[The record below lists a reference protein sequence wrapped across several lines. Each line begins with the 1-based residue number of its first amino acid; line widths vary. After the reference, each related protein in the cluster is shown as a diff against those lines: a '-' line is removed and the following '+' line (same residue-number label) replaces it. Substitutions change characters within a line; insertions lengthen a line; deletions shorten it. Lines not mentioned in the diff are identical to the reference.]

1 MFLELRD
8 KDRTHCITDIWLKDG
23 YLPQI
28 DGEGPGL
35 NFQLEPAV
43 WFKVLLLETVRI
55 NCHQQVLRW
64 VTYAPK
70 GSAPE
75 SAANGPKEIYGPGG
89 FYDYDDDQDNL
100 FDIAGQLLERDSA
113 TKEYKQDLFRLLH
126 CYVLPV
132 IRLTSDDLPLIDNML
147 EMQMCLL
154 NGADNELQQQFQV
167 TDGTKRIMREHRSD
181 FARKV
186 VNQEI
191 CLKDYSKDFLEEVK
205 KGLEDDIT
213 IVREKLNDVQKKV
226 NQAKEDLKNLK
237 IDGRFLERVRETR
250 DGIKTHL
257 EILLKGMAEIKNFLE
272 LRKKKRSSKWMRRAP
287 HIESAFHSAQEQLGE
302 QREKQKSLLDKKLLL
317 VSVKEALRL
326 AIGDLHEDR
335 DTAGLETSV
344 MGGARATDVLESST
358 WSTLG
363 ERVSKIVHTS
373 GDPIADEHKAF
384 CKWVVNLCQAGSAEE
399 ELRHL
404 NVTFQRSTDLSL
416 SLSMHEARLNSSS
429 SSDDEFV
436 IIHDM
441 DVDPNENCVRKLKTE
456 IHKHFKKMTKRIAE
470 RELKPNDVHFV
481 RKVWLYY
488 EMCFFTETMDAITA
502 LYELAYGEEV
512 QQLCTALERLKVAD
526 MEIRDSWILSLFP
539 EMVGAEESSETESAG
554 ELTTP
559 TSGNSSGE
567 DNDNKPSDR
576 DSLSEAAHPRQDK
589 EDKALGN
596 KSSNS
601 QGEIRKPDRD
611 RLSEVANPGKNASQA
626 SEDETVVNKSNCRAG
641 NGANVQGELRNA
653 EDSQDVLQQQE
664 TLTGLKDETQSSEN
678 RTGADT
684 SEEGGLTNSANV
696 LQEQESEETSND
708 DALSL
713 RDEDE
718 TVWSPRISQQLQR
731 PPSYEYRLS
740 YVSLDPSINEDI
752 EQAVEVTQNSME
764 TIAPPDQEREE
775 NTDYRDRNV
784 SLASINEIDVEIGKD
799 VHYDD
804 EDVAMAKASSGKD
817 HCRTP
822 MSESACESDLE
833 AVRVRLT
840 FRDSSHSLSAD
851 SGLGASTVL
860 GNSGQESREKMHDLP
875 LVLHQQK
882 DNTNTTPKSA
892 ANEGNCFRERT
903 TALDRRDILPPKR
916 IRTTLPTNVETVPR
930 KDSDETLNLLEM
942 VHARKERN
950 ARRRRSTHFF
960 TAIDTISEVLQENTP
975 LKKLQA
981 LSKSLRDIN
990 ERVGQ
995 LRTVQG
1001 QDSHPLGCDDLV
1013 TVLMLVLLEAH
1024 IPTVLSLYTQLRL
1037 LEDLMAPFLETGCHG
1052 YALVQFQMAL
1062 QYLQS
1067 KV

>member
-8 KDRTHCITDIWLKDG
+8 RDRTHCITDIWLRDG

-35 NFQLEPAV
+35 DFQLEPAV
-43 WFKVLLLETVRI
+43 WFKVLLLETVKI

-64 VTYAPK
+64 VTYAP
-70 GSAPE
+70 SNCAPE
-75 SAANGPKEIYGPGG
+75 SAANGPKEIYGPGSC
-89 FYDYDDDQDNL
+89 YDYDDDQDNL
-100 FDIAGQLLERDSA
+100 FDITGQLLERDSA
-113 TKEYKQDLFRLLH
+113 TREYREELFRLLH

-132 IRLTSDDLPLIDNML
+132 IRLTPDDLSLIDNML

-154 NGADNELQQQFQV
+154 NGADNELQRQFQV

-186 VNQEI
+186 VNQEM

-205 KGLEDDIT
+205 RGLDDDIT

-226 NQAKEDLKNLK
+226 NQAKEDLKDLK
-237 IDGRFLERVRETR
+237 VDGRFLERVRETR

-257 EILLKGMAEIKNFLE
+257 EVLLKGMAEIKNFLE
-272 LRKKKRSSKWMRRAP
+272 MRKKKRSSKWLRRAP
-287 HIESAFHSAQEQLGE
+287 QIESAFHSAQEQLGE

-326 AIGDLHEDR
+326 AIGDLNEDR

-363 ERVSKIVHTS
+363 ERVSKIVHTP
-373 GDPIADEHKAF
+373 GDPISDEHKAF
-384 CKWVVNLCQAGSAEE
+384 CTWVVNLCQAGSAEE

-404 NVTFQRSTDLSL
+404 NVSFQRSTDL

-429 SSDDEFV
+429 GSDDEFV
-436 IIHDM
+436 IISDM
-441 DVDPNENCVRKLKTE
+441 DVEPNENCVRRLKTE
-456 IHKHFKKMTKRIAE
+456 IHKHFRKITKRIAE

-488 EMCFFTETMDAITA
+488 ETCFFSETMEAITA
-502 LYELAYGEEV
+502 LYELAYGEEI
-512 QQLCTALERLKVAD
+512 QQLCTALERLRVSD

-539 EMVGAEESSETESAG
+539 EIVNTEESSETESAG

-567 DNDNKPSDR
+567 DNDKQSDR
-576 DSLSEAAHPRQDK
+576 DSLPEAAHPPK
-589 EDKALGN
+589 EASLNN
-596 KSSNS
+596 KDVIVASRSNN
-601 QGEIRKPDRD
+601 GKECEMRN
-611 RLSEVANPGKNASQA
+611 SENSTDVLKEQESL
-626 SEDETVVNKSNCRAG
+626 R
-641 NGANVQGELRNA
+641 ELRNESQPLEDKS
-653 EDSQDVLQQQE
+653 EDSGE
-664 TLTGLKDETQSSEN
+664 NSSK
-678 RTGADT
+678 
-684 SEEGGLTNSANV
+684 EEGLRNPEDCQG
-696 LQEQESEETSND
+696 EESEDPTND

-718 TVWSPRISQQLQR
+718 MVLSPRISQQLQR

-764 TIAPPDQEREE
+764 TIATPDQQEE
-775 NTDYRDRNV
+775 EDAEYRDRNV
-784 SLASINEIDVEIGKD
+784 SLASINEIDVEMGKD
-799 VHYDD
+799 
-804 EDVAMAKASSGKD
+804 ETVAMATSNGGKNAESH

-822 MSESACESDLE
+822 LSESACESDLE

-840 FRDSSHSLSAD
+840 FKGTCDNNLGLSSD
-851 SGLGASTVL
+851 SGLGASSTL
-860 GNSGQESREKMHDLP
+860 TNNSDLRNNGQDSALP
-875 LVLHQQK
+875 LVMDHQ
-882 DNTNTTPKSA
+882 
-892 ANEGNCFRERT
+892 EGNASPKYDTNEPIGFRERT
-903 TALDRRDILPPKR
+903 TALDIKEVLPPKR
-916 IRTTLPTNVETVPR
+916 SRTALLTDLETVPR
-930 KDSDETLNLLEM
+930 KDSEEALNLL
-942 VHARKERN
+942 VQTRKERN
-950 ARRRRSTHFF
+950 ARCRRSTHFCM
-960 TAIDTISEVLQENTP
+960 AIDTFSEVLQEATP

-995 LRTVQG
+995 LRTEQG
-1001 QDSHPLGCDDLV
+1001 EDSHPLGCDDLV
-1013 TVLMLVLLEAH
+1013 TVLMLVLLESH

>member
-1 MFLELRD
+1 METGYG
-8 KDRTHCITDIWLKDG
+8 DRSHCITDIWLKDG

-35 NFQLEPAV
+35 DFQLEPAV

-64 VTYAPK
+64 VTYAP
-70 GSAPE
+70 SNCSPE
-75 SAANGPKEIYGPGG
+75 SAVNGPKEIYGPGSS
-89 FYDYDDDQDNL
+89 YDYDDDQDNL
-100 FDIAGQLLERDSA
+100 FDIAGQLLKRDSS
-113 TKEYKQDLFRLLH
+113 TREYKQDLFRLLH

-132 IRLTSDDLPLIDNML
+132 IRLTPDDLPLIDNML

-154 NGADNELQQQFQV
+154 NGADNELQRQFQV

-205 KGLEDDIT
+205 KGLDDDIT

-237 IDGRFLERVRETR
+237 VDGNFLERVRETR

-257 EILLKGMAEIKNFLE
+257 EVLLRGMAEIKNFLE

-287 HIESAFHSAQEQLGE
+287 QIESTFHSAQEQLGE

-326 AIGDLHEDR
+326 AISDLHEDK

-373 GDPIADEHKAF
+373 GDPIAEEHKAF
-384 CKWVVNLCQAGSAEE
+384 CSWVVKLCQAGSAEE

-404 NVTFQRSTDLSL
+404 NVSFQRSTDL

-441 DVDPNENCVRKLKTE
+441 DVDPNENCVRRLKTE
-456 IHKHFKKMTKRIAE
+456 IHKHFRKITKRIAE

-488 EMCFFTETMDAITA
+488 EMCFFSETMEAITA

-512 QQLCTALERLKVAD
+512 QQLCTALERLRVSD

-539 EMVGAEESSETESAG
+539 EIVNTEEGSETESAG
-554 ELTTP
+554 DLTTP
-559 TSGNSSGE
+559 TSGNSSGD
-567 DNDNKPSDR
+567 DNDKQSDG
-576 DSLSEAAHPRQDK
+576 DSLSETAHLQKD
-589 EDKALGN
+589 ASLNN
-596 KSSNS
+596 KDATVSTASNNKKF
-601 QGEIRKPDRD
+601 EIRN
-611 RLSEVANPGKNASQA
+611 SENN
-626 SEDETVVNKSNCRAG
+626 
-641 NGANVQGELRNA
+641 
-653 EDSQDVLQQQE
+653 QDIPQEEESQE
-664 TLTGLKDETQSSEN
+664 TT
-678 RTGADT
+678 
-684 SEEGGLTNSANV
+684 
-696 LQEQESEETSND
+696 ND

-718 TVWSPRISQQLQR
+718 IVLSPRISQQLQR
-731 PPSYEYRLS
+731 PPSYEYRLN
-740 YVSLDPSINEDI
+740 YVSLDPTINNEDI
-752 EQAVEVTQNSME
+752 EEAVEVTQNSME
-764 TIAPPDQEREE
+764 TIATTEE
-775 NTDYRDRNV
+775 EEDTSYRDRNV

-799 VHYDD
+799 EAVVMAVANED
-804 EDVAMAKASSGKD
+804 EDTKSHD
-817 HCRTP
+817 CRTP
-822 MSESACESDLE
+822 MAESACESDLE
-833 AVRVRLT
+833 AVRVRLN
-840 FRDSSHSLSAD
+840 FKNLGNQSHDLSSD
-851 SGLGASTVL
+851 SGLGASSVF
-860 GNSGQESREKMHDLP
+860 GNNNSDYRNNGQESALP
-875 LVLHQQK
+875 LVVDQQE
-882 DNTNTTPKSA
+882 DATTPK
-892 ANEGNCFRERT
+892 ERFRERT
-903 TALDRRDILPPKR
+903 TALDRKDVVPPKR
-916 IRTTLPTNVETVPR
+916 SRTALPTNLKMVPR
-930 KDSDETLNLLEM
+930 KDSEEALNLLQM
-942 VHARKERN
+942 VQARKERN
-950 ARRRRSTHFF
+950 ARCRRSTHFY
-960 TAIDTISEVLQENTP
+960 TAIDTFSEVLREATP
-975 LKKLQA
+975 LRKLQA

-1001 QDSHPLGCDDLV
+1001 EDSHPLGCDDLV
-1013 TVLMLVLLEAH
+1013 TILMLVLLESH